1 MVADGK
7 RISISAYFQGLKLNP
22 AKYLVPRGR
31 LELPHQLR
39 HYPLKVACLPISPS
53 GQGCDL
59 AGARTQDP
67 RLKRPLL
74 YQLSY
79 QVLWKPF
86 YCGGYKETSKTS
98 NFFVGFQVKMLIY
111 HREPLK
117 TSNFFVG
124 FQVKV
129 LIYHS
134 KLRFSLV
141 HPPRNHCF

>member
-1 MVADGK
+1 
-7 RISISAYFQGLKLNP
+7 
-22 AKYLVPRGR
+22 
-31 LELPHQLR
+31 
-39 HYPLKVACLPISPS
+39 
-53 GQGCDL
+53 
-59 AGARTQDP
+59 
-67 RLKRPLL
+67 
-74 YQLSY
+74 
-79 QVLWKPF
+79 
-86 YCGGYKETSKTS
+86 
-98 NFFVGFQVKMLIY
+98 VKMLIY